1 MVPIS
6 LSSTEKVVERINKLA
21 PDFPHL
27 KPALVAFFKG
37 AKEAWQPFTSEYA
50 PGGLIDEAT
59 EEEKDC
65 AWMPTT
71 NDVNEGALGSFC
83 VMMQRQ
89 PQLTLL
95 QYNAQAM
102 FNKNNTAE
110 FMNEKFSEK
119 THNHV

>member
-1 MVPIS
+1 M
-6 LSSTEKVVERINKLA
+6 
-21 PDFPHL
+21 

-37 AKEAWQPFTSEYA
+37 AKETWQRFTSEYA

-59 EEEKDC
+59 EEEKDR

-83 VMMQRQ
+83 VMIQRQ

-110 FMNEKFSEK
+110 LMDEKFSEK
-119 THNHV
+119 THKYV